1 VAVSG
6 GARGALAGLGLSVRM
21 GLPREPEAWARRV
34 ATAPRRTY
42 LAGSMGSSLAPGILI
57 AAPPLGDPNFDRSV
71 VLLASHDPDGSFGW
85 VINGRMVLTMGELL
99 EQAGFRPSART
110 DSALLN
116 RGVCRGGPVA
126 TNQVWLIFPE
136 SPVTADVEGQLRI
149 APGICATAS
158 RALLERLAAG
168 EEVPHVRAF
177 AGYAGW
183 AAGQLEHE
191 VKVGA
196 WLPGAAAEQLV
207 FRQDTSSVWADAY
220 ALQGTTPMAFT
231 SRTVGSA

>member
-1 VAVSG
+1 
-6 GARGALAGLGLSVRM
+6 M
-21 GLPREPEAWARRV
+21 
-34 ATAPRRTY
+34 
-42 LAGSMGSSLAPGILI
+42 SSLAPGILI

-71 VLLASHDPDGSFGW
+71 VLLASHDPQGSFGW
-85 VINGRMVLTMGELL
+85 IINGEVVLTMGELL
-99 EQAGFRPSART
+99 EQAGFRPNPRT
-110 DSALLN
+110 SSALLN
-116 RGVCRGGPVA
+116 RGVSRGGPVA

-136 SPVTADVEGQLRI
+136 SPATAQVEGQLQV

-168 EEVPHVRAF
+168 DALPHVRAV

-191 VKVGA
+191 VKMGA
-196 WLPGAAAEQLV
+196 WLPGPPAAQLV
-207 FRQDTSSVWADAY
+207 FRQDTGSVWADAY
-220 ALQGTTPMAFT
+220 TLQGTTPMAFT